1 MCWRQAWAGFPSL
14 RFVPRCPLGSRLVS
28 CQPVF
33 SCTPSFTTCVKR
45 VKRLR
50 TQPSSRSVCNCVS
63 LLVISVCAIC
73 SLSLD
78 LSLSLSLDLSLDRS
92 LHLSTQ
98 ANQEGISRT
107 RRLTFL
113 SLGAGLVLLTWLA
126 CRAFMSIKLP
136 LVVAFP

>member
-1 MCWRQAWAGFPSL
+1 M
-14 RFVPRCPLGSRLVS
+14 
-28 CQPVF
+28 
-33 SCTPSFTTCVKR
+33 
-45 VKRLR
+45 
-50 TQPSSRSVCNCVS
+50 CVS
-63 LLVISVCAIC
+63 TFVSLP
-73 SLSLD
+73 LSLD